1 MDSYEKIIDKN
12 NGIIYAHKLED
23 YRMNRHDPKF
33 ISRKKIIKKN
43 SSWNICK
50 AGSGY

>member
-1 MDSYEKIIDKN
+1 MDNYEKIIDKN

-23 YRMNRHDPKF
+23 YRMNRHDLN
-33 ISRKKIIKKN
+33 SLVEKKIIKKN

-50 AGSGY
+50 AR

>member
-1 MDSYEKIIDKN
+1 MDNYEKIIDKN

-23 YRMNRHDPKF
+23 YRMNRHDLN
-33 ISRKKIIKKN
+33 SLVEKIIKKN

-50 AGSGY
+50 AR